1 MNKKL
6 NSNLSLGAIFLG
18 LSLIFT
24 PSAKSATYYWDTLAG
39 AGNGVGSNPSVG
51 SGTNAWSNAA
61 QFWSTVPTGSATLTA
76 GTWTTTGLMGINDTA
91 VFQVDQGTSG
101 SGNIA
106 GTVTVSG
113 TSSFAINVNTSGFTF
128 KNVSATGNNYLGATN
143 GITLGNGVNIN
154 LSSMPVTASGT
165 GSLGLRMSGIQAA
178 AGATGTSI
186 TVVGDTGSTA
196 PVAGV
201 GGSGVRLL
209 FDKSSA
215 PANGATNVVAV
226 NTIIATTGSQAAYLG
241 IAANSVTAR
250 FEGTVTINNGSRLVL
265 TPGTST
271 SRIIDVRGNII
282 SYADGALSIGEASNT
297 GKVFLSGANTLTGD
311 LNVYGVLGYG
321 SLSAF
326 GTTRLLL
333 NQGASLAAVAAIGDG
348 TDAQRALNNNILLN
362 GGAWAANTY
371 VTIGG
376 ESNSQNLAG
385 NVDMNGQGRIIR
397 VDNAT
402 TFSGVIS
409 NSGGGGLIFTNNSGS
424 VGGRTLNMAGAAT
437 YTGGTTLKSAT
448 TNIPSTGSGWKVT
461 VSNTTGSAFGDGNVN
476 FDGTGNGAGLRS
488 TLTGTGIITGTVGGN
503 VLVTAGSASA
513 LQGGLLTVGKLDTAT
528 AMSFAFEATSTSLLN
543 AGAYNNDVIRATATA
558 GNPFTQALASGNIID
573 IYLNAGSLAGYDNGN
588 AGVFQTG
595 FFSASD
601 FSLGSGTFNLFVQAT
616 GGATTFGAQTYQTWS
631 EYMAAT
637 GTALGQSYT
646 IGTTSA
652 TLASGDTG
660 FISAV
665 TIVPEPS
672 TGALLGFG
680 LGGLL
685 VTRLLRRKQS

>member
-1 MNKKL
+1 MSKKL

-18 LSLIFT
+18 LSLFFT
-24 PSAKSATYYWDTLAG
+24 PSAKSATYYWDVVAG

-51 SGTNAWSNAA
+51 SGTNAWSNSAA
-61 QFWSTVPTGSATLTA
+61 FWSTTPTGSATLTA

-113 TSSFAINVNTSGFTF
+113 TSSFAINVNTTGYTF
-128 KNVSATGNNYLGATN
+128 KNVSTSQNNYLGATN
-143 GITLGNGVNIN
+143 GITLGNNVNLN
-154 LSSMPVTASGT
+154 LSSMPVTSSGS
-165 GSLGLRMSGIQAA
+165 GSLGLRMSGIKAA
-178 AGATGTSI
+178 AGTTGQSI
-186 TVVGDTGSTA
+186 TIVGDTGSTA
-196 PVAGV
+196 PVNGT
-201 GGSGVRLL
+201 GGSGVRIIT
-209 FDKSSA
+209 DKSSA
-215 PANGATNVVAV
+215 VGASVTNIISV
-226 NTIIATTGSQAAYLG
+226 NTIIATTGSQAAYFSV
-241 IAANSVTAR
+241 NSSTSLR

-265 TPGTST
+265 SPGTST

-282 SYADGALSIGEASNT
+282 SSADGALSIGESSNT
-297 GKVFLSGANTLTGD
+297 GKVFLHGNNTLTGD
-311 LNVYGVLGYG
+311 LNVYGVVGYG

-333 NQGASLAAVAAIGDG
+333 NQGASLAQIVAIGDG
-348 TDAQRALNNNILLN
+348 TDANRAMNNNILLN
-362 GGAWAANTY
+362 GGAWAANTF

-376 ESNSQNLAG
+376 ESQSQNIAG
-385 NVDMNGQGRIIR
+385 GVDMNGQGRVLRI
-397 VDNAT
+397 DNAT
-402 TFSGVIS
+402 TFSGAIS
-409 NSGGGGLIFTNNSGS
+409 NSGGNGLVFTNNSS
-424 VGGRTLNMAGAAT
+424 STGGRTLTMAGAAT
-437 YTGGTTLKSAT
+437 YTGGTTLKTSGT
-448 TNIPSTGSGWKVT
+448 GWKT
-461 VSNTTGSAFGDGNVN
+461 SIINTTGSAFGTGNVN
-476 FDGTGNGAGLRS
+476 FDGTGATARS
-488 TLTGTGIITGTVGGN
+488 LLTGTGIITGTVGGY
-503 VLVTAGSASA
+503 VQATAGSASA
-513 LQGGLLTVGKLDTAT
+513 LGGGLLTVGQLDTST
-528 AMSFAFEATSTSLLN
+528 ASALSTMTFAFEATSTSLLT
-543 AGAYNNDVIRATATA
+543 GITYNNDVIRATATA
-558 GNPFTQALASGNIID
+558 GSPFTQALASGNIID

-616 GGATTFGAQTYQTWS
+616 GGGTTFNAATYQTWAQ
-631 EYMAAT
+631 YMAAS

-672 TGALLGFG
+672 TGALLALG
-680 LGGLL
+680 LGGLVL
-685 VTRLLRRKQS
+685 TRLLRRKQS

>member
-18 LSLIFT
+18 LSLFFT
-24 PSAKSATYYWDTLAG
+24 PSAKSATYYWDVVAG
-39 AGNGVGSNPSVG
+39 AGNGVGSSLSVG

-61 QFWSTVPTGSATLTA
+61 QFWSTDPLGSASLTV

-91 VFQVDQGTSG
+91 VFQANGSVNGTN
-101 SGNIA
+101 NIA

-113 TSSFAINVNTSGFTF
+113 TSSFAINVNTTGYTF
-128 KNVSATGNNYLGATN
+128 KNISTSQNNYLGATN
-143 GITLGNGVNIN
+143 GITLGNNVNLN

-165 GSLGLRMSGIQAA
+165 GSLGLRMSGIKAA

-186 TVVGDTGSTA
+186 TIVGDTGSTA
-196 PVAGV
+196 PTNGTA
-201 GGSGVRLL
+201 GSGVRIL
-209 FDKSSA
+209 FDKS
-215 PANGATNVVAV
+215 NVGTTTNVIAV
-226 NTIIATTGSQAAYLG
+226 NTIIATTGTQAAYF
-241 IAANSVTAR
+241 SVNASTSAR
-250 FEGTVTINNGSRLVL
+250 FEGTVTINSGSRLVL
-265 TPGTST
+265 SPGAST

-282 SYADGALSIGEASNT
+282 SSEAGALSIGESSNT
-297 GKVFLSGANTLTGD
+297 GKVLLHGNNTLTGD
-311 LNVYGVLGYG
+311 LNVYGLLGYG

-326 GTTRLLL
+326 GTTRLVL
-333 NQGASLAAVAAIGDG
+333 NQGASLAQVVAIGDG

-376 ESNSQNLAG
+376 ESQSQNLAG
-385 NVDMNGQGRIIR
+385 GVDMNGQGRTLR

-402 TFSGVIS
+402 TFSGAIS
-409 NSGGGGLIFTNNSGS
+409 NSGGNGLVFTNNSS
-424 VGGRTLNMAGAAT
+424 SAGGRTLTMAGAAT
-437 YTGGTTLKSAT
+437 YSGGTTLKSSGT
-448 TNIPSTGSGWKVT
+448 GWKT
-461 VSNTTGSAFGDGNVN
+461 LISNTTGSAFGTGNVN
-476 FDGTGNGAGLRS
+476 FDGTSATGRS
-488 TLTGTGIITGTVGGN
+488 LLTGTGIITGTVGGY
-503 VLVTAGSASA
+503 VQATAGSASA
-513 LQGGLLTVGKLDTAT
+513 LGGGLLTVGQLDTST
-528 AMSFAFEATSTSLLN
+528 ASALSTMTFAFEATSTSLLT
-543 AGAYNNDVIRATATA
+543 GSTYNNDVIRATATA
-558 GNPFTQALASGNIID
+558 GSPFTQALASGNIID

-588 AGVFQTG
+588 AGVFKTG

-616 GGATTFGAQTYQTWS
+616 GGATTFNAATYQTWA
-631 EYMAAT
+631 EYMTAT

-672 TGALLGFG
+672 TGSLLAFG
-680 LGGLL
+680 MGGLVL
-685 VTRLLRRKQS
+685 TRLLRRKQS

>member
-1 MNKKL
+1 MKKI
-6 NSNLSLGAIFLG
+6 NLIATVLIGALFSI
-18 LSLIFT
+18 T
-24 PSAKSATYYWDTLAG
+24 PNAKAASYYWDTLAG
-39 AGNGVGSNPSVG
+39 AGNGVGSNPSVTAG
-51 SGTNAWSNAA
+51 VNAWSNAA
-61 QFWSTVPTGSATLTA
+61 QFWSTDPLGSASLTV

-113 TSSFAINVNTSGFTF
+113 TSSFAMQVNTTGFTF
-128 KNVSATGNNYLGATN
+128 KNVQATGNNYLGATN
-143 GITLGNGVNIN
+143 GITLGNNVNIN
-154 LSSMPVTASGT
+154 LSSMPVTSSAT
-165 GSLGLRMSGIQAA
+165 GVLGLRMSGIQAA

-186 TVVGDTGSTA
+186 TIVGDTGTTA

-201 GGSGVRLL
+201 GGSGVRIT

-215 PANGATNVVAV
+215 PAKGATNIVAV
-226 NTIIATTGSQAAYLG
+226 NTIVATTGTQAAYFG
-241 IAANSVTAR
+241 IGASSVSAR

-265 TPGTST
+265 TPGSST

-297 GKVFLSGANTLTGD
+297 GKVFLSGNNTLTGD

-326 GTTRLLL
+326 GTTRLVL

-362 GGAWAANTY
+362 GGAWAANTF

-376 ESNSQNLAG
+376 ESQSQNLAG
-385 NVDMNGQGRIIR
+385 NVDMNGQGRVLRI
-397 VDNAT
+397 DNAT
-402 TFSGVIS
+402 TFSGAIS
-409 NSGGGGLIFTNNSGS
+409 NSGGNGLVFTNNSS
-424 VGGRTLNMAGAAT
+424 STGGRTLTMAGAAT
-437 YTGGTTLKSAT
+437 YTGGTTLKSSGT
-448 TNIPSTGSGWKVT
+448 GWKT
-461 VSNTTGSAFGDGNVN
+461 IVSNTTGSAFGTGDVN
-476 FDGTGNGAGLRS
+476 FDGTGATAGTRS
-488 TLTGTGIITGTVGGN
+488 LLTGTGIITGTVGGN
-503 VLVTAGSASA
+503 VQVTAGSASS

-528 AMSFAFEATSTSLLN
+528 AMSFAFEATSTSLFT
-543 AGAYNNDVIRATATA
+543 GSTYNNDVIRATATA
-558 GNPFTQALASGNIID
+558 GSPFTQALTSANIID
-573 IYLNAGSLAGYDNGN
+573 IYLNAGSLEGLNP
-588 AGVFQTG
+588 GVFQTG
-595 FFSASD
+595 FFSGSD

-616 GGATTFGAQTYQTWS
+616 GGATTFNGATYQTWAQ
-631 EYMAAT
+631 YMAAT

-672 TGALLGFG
+672 TGAMLVLGLVG
-680 LGGLL
+680 LVG
-685 VTRLLRRKQS
+685 VRALRRKA

>member
-18 LSLIFT
+18 LSLFFT
-24 PSAKSATYYWDTLAG
+24 PSVKSATYYWDTLAG

-61 QFWSTVPTGSATLTA
+61 QFWSTTPTGSATLTA

-113 TSSFAINVNTSGFTF
+113 TSSFAINVNTTGYTF
-128 KNVSATGNNYLGATN
+128 KNVSTTGNNYLGATN
-143 GITLGNGVNIN
+143 GITLGNNVNIN
-154 LSSMPVTASGT
+154 LSSMPVFASGT

-376 ESNSQNLAG
+376 ESQSQNLAG
-385 NVDMNGQGRIIR
+385 NVDMNGQGRVIR

-409 NSGGGGLIFTNNSGS
+409 NSGGGGLVFTNNSGS
-424 VGGRTLNMAGAAT
+424 VGGRTLTMAGAAT
-437 YTGGTTLKSAT
+437 YTGGTTLKTSGT
-448 TNIPSTGSGWKVT
+448 GWKT
-461 VSNTTGSAFGDGNVN
+461 IVSNTTGSAFGTGNVN
-476 FDGTGNGAGLRS
+476 FDGTSATARS
-488 TLTGTGIITGTVGGN
+488 LITGTGIITGTLGGY
-503 VLVTAGSASA
+503 VQATAGSASA
-513 LQGGLLTVGKLDTAT
+513 LGGGLLTVGQLDTST
-528 AMSFAFEATSTSLLN
+528 ASALSTMTFAFEATSTSLLT
-543 AGAYNNDVIRATATA
+543 GSTYNNDVIRATATA
-558 GNPFTQALASGNIID
+558 GSPFTQALASGNIID

-588 AGVFQTG
+588 AGVFKTG
-595 FFSASD
+595 FFSASN
-601 FSLGSGTFNLFVQAT
+601 FSLGSGTFNLFVQAA
-616 GGATTFGAQTYQTWS
+616 GGTTTYNAATYQTWA

-672 TGALLGFG
+672 TGSLLAFG
-680 LGGLL
+680 MGGLML
-685 VTRLLRRKQS
+685 IRLLRRKQS

>member
-1 MNKKL
+1 MKKI
-6 NSNLSLGAIFLG
+6 NLIATV
-18 LSLIFT
+18 LIGTLFSIM
-24 PSAKSATYYWDTLAG
+24 PNVKAASYYWDTLAG

-51 SGTNAWSNAA
+51 SGVNAWSNSA
-61 QFWSTVPTGSATLTA
+61 QFWSTDPLGSATLTA
-76 GTWTTTGLMGINDTA
+76 GTWSTTGTMGVNDTA
-91 VFQVDQGTSG
+91 IFQVDQGTSG
-101 SGNIA
+101 SGNFA

-113 TSSFAINVNTSGFTF
+113 TSSFAINVNTTGFTF
-128 KNVSATGNNYLGATN
+128 KNIASGTGANNYLGATN
-143 GITLGNGVNIN
+143 GITLGNNVNIN
-154 LSSMPVTASGT
+154 LSSMPVTSSTT
-165 GSLGLRMSGIQAA
+165 GVLGLRMSGIQAA

-186 TVVGDTGSTA
+186 TIVGDTGTTA

-201 GGSGVRLL
+201 GGSGVRIT

-215 PANGATNVVAV
+215 PAKGATNIVAV
-226 NTIIATTGSQAAYLG
+226 NTIVATTGSQAAYFG
-241 IAANSVTAR
+241 IGASSVSAR

-297 GKVFLSGANTLTGD
+297 GKVFLSGNNTLTGD

-321 SLSAF
+321 NLSAF
-326 GTTRLLL
+326 GTTRLVL
-333 NQGASLAAVAAIGDG
+333 NQGASLAQVTAIGDG

-362 GGAWAANTY
+362 GGAWAANTF

-385 NVDMNGQGRIIR
+385 NIDMNGQGRVLKI
-397 VDNAT
+397 DNAT

-409 NSGGGGLIFTNNSGS
+409 NSGGGGLIFTNNTSA

-437 YTGGTTLKSAT
+437 YTGGTTLKSGN
-448 TNIPSTGSGWKVT
+448 TNIPLNASGWKVT
-461 VSNTTGSAFGDGNVN
+461 VSNTTGSAFGTGDVN

-488 TLTGTGIITGTVGGN
+488 TLTGTGIISGTVGGN
-503 VLVTAGSASA
+503 VQVTAGSASA
-513 LQGGLLTVGKLDTAT
+513 LQCGMLTVGKLDTAT
-528 AMSFAFEATSTSLLN
+528 AMSFAFEATSTSLFT
-543 AGAYNNDVIRATATA
+543 GSTYNNDVIRATATA
-558 GNPFTQALASGNIID
+558 GSPFTQALNSANIID
-573 IYLNAGSLAGYDNGN
+573 IYLNAGSLEGLNP
-588 AGVFQTG
+588 GVFQTG

-616 GGATTFGAQTYQTWS
+616 GGTTTYNAETYQTWA
-631 EYMAAT
+631 EYMAAK
-637 GTALGQSYT
+637 GTELGQSYT

-672 TGALLGFG
+672 TGAMLVFG
-680 LGGLL
+680 LVGL
-685 VTRLLRRKQS
+685 VGMRVLRRKA

>member
-1 MNKKL
+1 MSKKL
-6 NSNLSLGAIFLG
+6 NSNLLLGAIFLG
-18 LSLIFT
+18 LSLLFT

-39 AGNGVGSNPSVG
+39 AGNGVGSNPSVTAG
-51 SGTNAWSNAA
+51 VNAWSNSAA
-61 QFWSTVPTGSATLTA
+61 FWSTTPTGSATLTA
-76 GTWTTTGLMGINDTA
+76 GTWTQNGLMGVNDTA

-113 TSSFAINVNTSGFTF
+113 TSSFAINVNTTGFTF
-128 KNVSATGNNYLGATN
+128 KNVSTSNNNYLGATN

-154 LSSMPVTASGT
+154 LSSTPVTSSGS

-186 TVVGDTGSTA
+186 TIVGDTGSTA
-196 PVAGV
+196 PVNGTS
-201 GGSGVRLL
+201 GSGVRIL

-215 PANGATNVVAV
+215 PANGATNVIAV
-226 NTIIATTGSQAAYLG
+226 NTIIATTGTQAAYFG
-241 IAANSVTAR
+241 VAASSVTAR

-265 TPGTST
+265 TPGSST
-271 SRIIDVRGNII
+271 TRIIDVRGNII
-282 SYADGALSIGEASNT
+282 SSADGALSIGEASNT
-297 GKVFLSGANTLTGD
+297 GKVFLRGVNTLTGD

-326 GTTRLLL
+326 GTTRLVL
-333 NQGASLAAVAAIGDG
+333 NQGASLAQIVAIGDG
-348 TDAQRALNNNILLN
+348 TEAQRAMNNNILLN

-376 ESNSQNLAG
+376 ESNSANLAG
-385 NVDMNGQGRIIR
+385 GVDMNGQGRTIR
-397 VDNAT
+397 IDNST
-402 TFSGVIS
+402 QFSGVIS
-409 NSGGGGLIFTNNSGS
+409 NSGGGGLVFTNTSGS
-424 VGGRTLNMAGAAT
+424 VGGRTLTMAGAAT
-437 YTGGTTLKSAT
+437 YTGGTTLKSSGT
-448 TNIPSTGSGWKVT
+448 GWKT
-461 VSNTTGSAFGDGNVN
+461 SIINTTGSAFGDGNVN
-476 FDGTGNGAGLRS
+476 FDGTGMTVGARS
-488 TLTGTGIITGTVGGN
+488 TLAGTGIMTGMLGG
-503 VLVTAGSASA
+503 LVQVSAGAA
-513 LQGGLLTVGKLDTAT
+513 LSLGGGLLTVGKLDTAT
-528 AMSFAFEATSTSLLN
+528 AMSFAFEAQSTSLLT
-543 AGAYNNDVIRATATA
+543 AGGNYNNDVIRATATA
-558 GNPFTQALASGNIID
+558 GSPFTQALASGNIID
-573 IYLNAGSLAGYDNGN
+573 IYLNAGSLADYSNAN

-601 FSLGSGTFNLFVQAT
+601 FSLGSGTFNLFVEAT
-616 GGATTFGAQTYQTWS
+616 GGATTFNAATYQTWAQ
-631 EYMAAT
+631 YMAAT
-637 GTALGQSYT
+637 GDALGQSYT

-672 TGALLGFG
+672 TGALLAFG
-680 LGGLL
+680 LGGLV

>member
-1 MNKKL
+1 MKKT
-6 NSNLSLGAIFLG
+6 NLIAAV
-18 LSLIFT
+18 LICALFSIT
-24 PSAKSATYYWDTLAG
+24 PNAKAASYYWDTLAG
-39 AGNGVGSNPSVG
+39 AGNGVGSNPTVTAG
-51 SGTNAWSNAA
+51 VNAWSTTGST
-61 QFWSTVPTGSATLTA
+61 WSTSLAGSATLTA
-76 GTWTTTGLMGINDTA
+76 GTWSSTGVMGINDTA
-91 VFQVDQGTSG
+91 IFQVDQGTSG

-113 TSSFAINVNTSGFTF
+113 TSSFAINVNTTGFTF
-128 KNVSATGNNYLGATN
+128 KNISTSANNYLAATN
-143 GITLGNGVNIN
+143 GITLGNNVNIN

-186 TVVGDTGSTA
+186 TIVGDTGSTA
-196 PVAGV
+196 PVNGI
-201 GGSGVRLL
+201 GGSGVRIIS
-209 FDKSSA
+209 DKSSA
-215 PANGATNVVAV
+215 AGASATNIISV
-226 NTIIATTGSQAAYLG
+226 NTIIATTGSQAAYFSV
-241 IAANSVTAR
+241 NSSTSLR

-265 TPGTST
+265 SPGTST
-271 SRIIDVRGNII
+271 SRIIDVKGNII

-297 GKVFLSGANTLTGD
+297 GKVFLSGNNTLTGD
-311 LNVYGVLGYG
+311 LNVYGLLGYG

-326 GTTRLLL
+326 GTTRLVL
-333 NQGASLAAVAAIGDG
+333 NQGASLAQVVAIGDG

-376 ESNSQNLAG
+376 ESQSQNLAG
-385 NVDMNGQGRIIR
+385 NVDMNGQGRVLRI
-397 VDNAT
+397 DNAT

-409 NSGGGGLIFTNNSGS
+409 NSGGGGLIFTNTTTTA
-424 VGGRTLNMAGAAT
+424 GGRTLNMAGAST
-437 YTGGTTLKSAT
+437 YTGGTTLKSGNT
-448 TNIPSTGSGWKVT
+448 TIPLNASGWKVT
-461 VSNTTGSAFGDGNVN
+461 VSNTTGSAFGTGDVN

-488 TLTGTGIITGTVGGN
+488 TLTGTGIISGTVGGN
-503 VLVTAGSASA
+503 VQVTAGSASA
-513 LQGGLLTVGKLDTAT
+513 LQGGMLTVGKLNTAT
-528 AMSFAFEATSTSLLN
+528 AMSFAFEATSTSLFT
-543 AGAYNNDVIRATATA
+543 GSAYNNDVIRATATA
-558 GNPFTQALASGNIID
+558 GSPFTQALTSGNIID
-573 IYLNAGSLAGYDNGN
+573 IYLNAGSLEGLNP
-588 AGVFQTG
+588 GVFQTG

-616 GGATTFGAQTYQTWS
+616 GGTTTYNAETYQTWA
-631 EYMAAT
+631 EYMAAK

-672 TGALLGFG
+672 TGAMLVFG
-680 LGGLL
+680 LVGL
-685 VTRLLRRKQS
+685 VGMRALRRKA